1 MTSGHKGRRRS
12 GGYLFSLTVLAICG
26 FAAYWAVTTLFPV
39 ELRQTGQ
46 WLEAKFES
54 LRK

>member
-1 MTSGHKGRRRS
+1 MTPGYKGRRRP
-12 GGYLFSLTVLAICG
+12 GGYLFSLAVLAICG

-46 WLEAKFES
+46 WIEAKFES
-54 LRK
+54 LRR